1 MSRIKKSDRLKMEL
15 VLLVMII
22 AAGYFICRESGVR
35 GVNYF
40 TGLVIMSA
48 FTLLTTVSVGQFAAA
63 KLIRDALSSEEWESF
78 NFYNVFARDG
88 SMNPGNADVT
98 ERMNKKVDAVILRH
112 YWVRFF
118 DYRH

>member
-1 MSRIKKSDRLKMEL
+1 MSRIKKSDRIKMEL
-15 VLLVMII
+15 VLLVMMI
-22 AAGYFICRESGVR
+22 AAGYFICRESGVQ

-63 KLIRDALSSEEWESF
+63 KLIRDALSDEEWESF

-88 SMNPGNADVT
+88 MNPGSADVM
-98 ERMNKKVDAVILRH
+98 ESMNKKVNAVILRH

>member
-40 TGLVIMSA
+40 TGLVIIIMA
-48 FTLLTTVSVGQFAAA
+48 RKTAANLNMHRLDLRIWLSVGCKRRFYFFLYLPVFSYFRLWYSVLCDSTYS
-63 KLIRDALSSEEWESF
+63 LIFSI
-78 NFYNVFARDG
+78 
-88 SMNPGNADVT
+88 VT
-98 ERMNKKVDAVILRH
+98 PPVVAMK
-112 YWVRFF
+112 
-118 DYRH
+118 

>member
-1 MSRIKKSDRLKMEL
+1 MMSRIKKSDRVKMEL
-15 VLLVMII
+15 VLLVMMI

-40 TGLVIMSA
+40 TRLVIMSA
-48 FTLLTTVSVGQFAAA
+48 FALLAVVSIGQFAAA
-63 KLIRDALSSEEWESF
+63 KLIRDALTDEEWESF
-78 NFYNVFARDG
+78 NFYNIFARDG
-88 SMNPGNADVT
+88 MNPGSADVT
-98 ERMNKKVDAVILRH
+98 KSMNKKVDAVILRR

>member
-15 VLLVMII
+15 VLLVMMI

-35 GVNYF
+35 G
-40 TGLVIMSA
+40 I
-48 FTLLTTVSVGQFAAA
+48 VSIGQFAAA

-88 SMNPGNADVT
+88 MNPGNADVT

>member
-88 SMNPGNADVT
+88 ADVT

>member
-48 FTLLTTVSVGQFAAA
+48 FTLLTTVSVASLRQQS
-63 KLIRDALSSEEWESF
+63 LSGMHYQVK
-78 NFYNVFARDG
+78 NG
-88 SMNPGNADVT
+88 NPSIFTMSLPV
-98 ERMNKKVDAVILRH
+98 MV
-112 YWVRFF
+112 
-118 DYRH
+118 

>member
-1 MSRIKKSDRLKMEL
+1 MSRIKKSDRVKMEL
-15 VLLVMII
+15 VLLVMMI

-40 TGLVIMSA
+40 TGLVIVSA
-48 FTLLTTVSVGQFAAA
+48 FALLITVSVGQFAAA
-63 KLIRDALSSEEWESF
+63 KLIRDALSDEEWESF

-88 SMNPGNADVT
+88 MNPGNT
-98 ERMNKKVDAVILRH
+98 EVRESMNKKVNAVILKH

>member
-48 FTLLTTVSVGQFAAA
+48 
-63 KLIRDALSSEEWESF
+63 LSWH
-78 NFYNVFARDG
+78 AG
-88 SMNPGNADVT
+88 C
-98 ERMNKKVDAVILRH
+98 
-112 YWVRFF
+112 
-118 DYRH
+118 

>member
-15 VLLVMII
+15 VLLVMMI
-22 AAGYFICRESGVR
+22 AVGYFICRESGVR

-63 KLIRDALSSEEWESF
+63 KLIKDALSDEEWESF

-88 SMNPGNADVT
+88 MNPGSADVM
-98 ERMNKKVDAVILRH
+98 ESMNKKVNAVILKH

>member
-15 VLLVMII
+15 VLLVMMI

-35 GVNYF
+35 GINSF
-40 TGLVIMSA
+40 TGLLIVSA
-48 FTLLTTVSVGQFAAA
+48 FALLAAVSIGQFAAA

-88 SMNPGNADVT
+88 MNPGNADVT